1 MKTTRLFLLTILLC
15 LTASLSLQ
23 AQSDAFYIYR
33 NDGQFNAFF
42 DADVDSITYSHYDAD
57 SLYHTGWQMQVV
69 HTTDSIYRIPL
80 EVIDS
85 ISFEAPA
92 PIISKDVVRMEEG
105 LLDYLVKVDGMDLTF
120 SSLIPHFL
128 QPSKGDVLVCT
139 DFENPLFE
147 EGFVGKVYDTSSSS
161 EGYVVYCDTVND
173 ITEVF
178 ERLVAI
184 EEVSY
189 TGAEGETRGM
199 WSSASIPIQANLNY
213 DTDGSAGLDVSMS
226 GSVNGAVKA
235 TVVYNITR
243 EHQHVSVSLNHDWSL
258 GANIKLKAEGKF
270 LKSSPAKQLTPAIRF
285 PAALPLLKFQL
296 FGATFVRGSA
306 SADLDVSLNGPA
318 HSYVSGIVYENGS
331 FSGVHR
337 SLDNQP
343 GNVNPEFASTLSLNG
358 SAQGG
363 FLLDCYLGTI
373 QCMGYVKAA
382 VDFYI
387 GPKINGNFNMDLG
400 AAASRDYYNT
410 VKDSKLGL
418 SLLSIDAEAYGEAT
432 YMGEPIA
439 RHTFMDISLASLL
452 YNEWYLFPEFSD
464 ITVEED
470 ESEPSVTLSCSPSR
484 NVLIPLTLGIG
495 LYDKDN
501 ELSEVEFAD
510 EEYKRDDSGFEM
522 NHTFTSLIR
531 NKAYTACPMIKFAGG
546 EFPATPSKDFRLDV
560 VVETGN
566 ASSVTKNSAIVS
578 GSADGLESAEMLC
591 ELGVCYNTAGNPAFD
606 NSQFVTSGR
615 KASGDFSVTLND
627 LKPNTTYYYVTCLMI
642 DGEYFY
648 GDVRSFKT
656 EKSDEPTP
664 DEPTPGE
671 AIDLGLSVK
680 WASHNVGAS
689 SPEGYGGYY
698 AWGETEEKSD
708 YSSDTYKYYNISTDD
723 WINIG
728 SNISGTQ
735 YDVAHVKW
743 GGSWR
748 MPTLSEIQEL
758 VNNCTWKWT
767 TQNGVNGQLVTG
779 PNGNSIFLPV
789 GGYRYDSELLGR
801 SQGYYWSAT
810 FGGYGSHAFSLY
822 FYDRRG
828 SWNGWDG
835 REFGHAVRPVTE

>member
-1 MKTTRLFLLTILLC
+1 MKMTRLFLLSMLC
-15 LTASLSLQ
+15 LLASLTVE
-23 AQSDAFYIYR
+23 AQSEAFYVYR

-57 SLYHTGWQMQVV
+57 SLYHTDWQMQVIY
-69 HTTDSIYRIPL
+69 TADSVYQIPL

-85 ISFEAPA
+85 VSFEAPA
-92 PIISKDVVRMEEG
+92 PIISKDVVCMEDG
-105 LLDYLVKVDGMDLTF
+105 LLDYLVKADGMDLTF
-120 SSLIPHFL
+120 SSLIPHFI
-128 QPSKGDVLVCT
+128 QPSKGDILVCT

-147 EGFVGKVYDTSSSS
+147 EGFVGKVYDTAISAD
-161 EGYVVYCDTVND
+161 GYVVFCDTVND

-189 TGAEGETRGM
+189 TGEEGETRGM
-199 WSSASIPIQANLNY
+199 WSSVSIPIQANINY

-226 GSVNGAVKA
+226 GSVNGTVKA

-243 EHQHVSVSLNHDWSL
+243 EHQHISVNLNHDWSL

-270 LKSSPAKQLTPAIRF
+270 LNSSPAKQLTPAIRF

-306 SADLDVSLNGPA
+306 SADLDVSLNGPV
-318 HSYVSGIVYENGS
+318 HSYVSGIVYENGA

-337 SLDNQP
+337 SLGNQA
-343 GNVNPEFASTLSLNG
+343 GDVSPEFASTLSLNG
-358 SAQGG
+358 NAQGG

-418 SLLSIDAEAYGEAT
+418 SLLSIDAEAYGEAA

-452 YNEWYLFPEFSD
+452 YNEWFLFPEFSD
-464 ITVEED
+464 ITVD
-470 ESEPSVTLSCSPSR
+470 KDKTEPSVTLSCRPSR

-501 ELSEVEFAD
+501 ELLEVEFAD
-510 EEYKRDDSGFEM
+510 AEYKRDNSGFEM
-522 NHTFTSLIR
+522 NHTFTSLVR

-566 ASSVTKNSAIVS
+566 ASSVTKNSAVIS

-591 ELGVCYNTAGNPAFD
+591 ELGVCYNTAGNPTFG

-615 KASGDFSVTLND
+615 KASGDFSITLND

-664 DEPTPGE
+664 GG

-698 AWGETEEKSD
+698 AWGETEEKSFYD
-708 YSSDTYKYYNISTDD
+708 WGTYKYYNSFTVDFD
-723 WINIG
+723 YIG

-748 MPTLSEIQEL
+748 MPTRDEIKEL

-767 TQNGVNGQLVTG
+767 TYNGVNGQLVTG
-779 PNGNSIFLPV
+779 PNGNSIFLPAV
-789 GGYRYDSELLGR
+789 GFRYGTDLYNCGSI
-801 SQGYYWSAT
+801 GYYWSAT
-810 FGGYGSHAFSLY
+810 LCEYYSDNAYYLPFS
-822 FYDRRG
+822 RG
-828 SWNGWDG
+828 DSGWDNWHNRIYG
-835 REFGHAVRPVTE
+835 LTVRPVTN

>member
-1 MKTTRLFLLTILLC
+1 MRTTKLFLLTILLC

-57 SLYHTGWQMQVV
+57 SLYHTDWQMQVI
-69 HTTDSIYRIPL
+69 HTADSVYRIPL

-128 QPSKGDVLVCT
+128 QPSKGDILVCT

-147 EGFVGKVYDTSSSS
+147 EGFVGKVYDTSFSS

-189 TGAEGETRGM
+189 TGAEGETRGI

-226 GSVNGAVKA
+226 GSVNGTVKA

-243 EHQHVSVSLNHDWSL
+243 EHQHVSVNLNHDWSL

-306 SADLDVSLNGPA
+306 SADLDVSLNGPV
-318 HSYVSGIVYENGS
+318 HSYVSGIVYENGA

-337 SLDNQP
+337 SLGNQT
-343 GNVNPEFASTLSLNG
+343 GDVSPEFASTLSLNG
-358 SAQGG
+358 NAQGG

-400 AAASRDYYNT
+400 AAVSRDYYNT

-418 SLLSIDAEAYGEAT
+418 SLLSIDAEAYGEAA

-452 YNEWYLFPEFSD
+452 YNEWFLFPEFSD
-464 ITVEED
+464 IAVEED

-501 ELSEVEFAD
+501 ELLEVEFAD
-510 EEYKRDDSGFEM
+510 EEYKRDNSGFEM
-522 NHTFTSLIR
+522 NHTFTSLVR

-560 VVETGN
+560 VMETGN
-566 ASSVTKNSAIVS
+566 ASSVTKNSAEVS

-591 ELGVCYNTAGNPAFD
+591 ELGVCYNTAGNPTFN

-615 KASGDFSVTLND
+615 KASGDFSITLND

-656 EKSDEPTP
+656 EKS

-698 AWGETEEKSD
+698 AWGETEEKSSYYWGD
-708 YSSDTYKYYNISTDD
+708 YKYCNNSTGDFD
-723 WINIG
+723 YIG

-748 MPTLSEIQEL
+748 MPTRDEIKEL
-758 VNNCTWKWT
+758 VNKCTWKWT
-767 TQNGVNGQLVTG
+767 SLNGVNGQLVTG
-779 PNGNSIFLPV
+779 PNGNSIFLPAA
-789 GGYRYDSELLGR
+789 GDRRGTDLHNRGSY
-801 SQGYYWSAT
+801 GYYWSAT
-810 FGGYGSHAFSLY
+810 LGGSNGDYAYDLY
-822 FYDRRG
+822 FLSDGSYWVDWNDR
-828 SWNGWDG
+828 DFG
-835 REFGHAVRPVTE
+835 RSVRPVTE